1 MYSIIYLCTLV
12 CTCVVHTS
20 VCVCV
25 FVYVRVCVL
34 VWGSV
39 FINASSSQHLL
50 GSSFRVSWLKLI
62 TVLEFYDLEHRVSF
76 DGIVPR
82 LFPCRGVAPLSG

>member
-1 MYSIIYLCTLV
+1 M
-12 CTCVVHTS
+12 
-20 VCVCV
+20 
-25 FVYVRVCVL
+25 
-34 VWGSV
+34 
-39 FINASSSQHLL
+39 FINAFSSRHLLVVTL

-82 LFPCRGVAPLSG
+82 LFSCRGVAPLSG